1 MTTAPHPVSERSWES
16 LHTDQKLALKQAAA
30 RLADDFSGLYGSE
43 TIERFLASSFDQFA
57 DHAKVTR
64 FLPLLAERFAH
75 QRLQALA
82 RIEGLH
88 EDGKPVVL
96 FLCTHNAGRSQ
107 MALGFF
113 QALTGDKAVAWSGGS
128 EPGIEVNRSAIAA
141 MAERGIDISREFPK
155 PWTDET
161 VRAAD
166 VVVTMGCGDACPIF
180 PGKRYEDW
188 DVADPAGQS
197 VEDVRPIR
205 DEVERR
211 VRSLM
216 ASLDL

>member
-16 LHTDQKLALKQAAA
+16 LHTPEKLALKQASA
-30 RLADDFSGLYGSE
+30 RLADDFAGLYGKE

-82 RIEGLH
+82 RVEGLH
-88 EDGKPVVL
+88 DDGKPVVL

-113 QALTGDKAVAWSGGS
+113 QALTGDNAVAWSGGS
-128 EPGIEVNRSAIAA
+128 EPGIEVNPAAIAA

-180 PGKRYEDW
+180 PGKRYENW
-188 DVADPAGQS
+188 DVEDPAGQS

-211 VRSLM
+211 VRTLM
-216 ASLDL
+216 ASLSL

>member
-16 LHTDQKLALKQAAA
+16 LHTPEKLALKQASA
-30 RLADDFSGLYGSE
+30 RLADKFAGLYGKE

-57 DHAKVTR
+57 DRAKVTR

-88 EDGKPVVL
+88 DDGKPVVL

-113 QALTGDKAVAWSGGS
+113 QALTGDGAVAWSGGS
-128 EPGIEVNRSAIAA
+128 EPGIEVNPAAIAA
-141 MAERGIDISREFPK
+141 MAERGIDISGEFPK

-180 PGKRYEDW
+180 PGKRYENW
-188 DVADPAGQS
+188 DVDDPAGQT

-211 VRSLM
+211 VRGLM
-216 ASLDL
+216 ASLNL